1 MSMSSEHVEEE
12 EEEEEEGAR
21 KEGRKAGRQE
31 GRRKGA
37 GCKAKHKN
45 RMRGQHVLQTGP
57 VQSMLHLHHLL
68 RSLKTN
74 SPGRAQDHI
83 HASQNTGPAQL
94 REDANDGNVHM
105 LL

>member
-12 EEEEEEGAR
+12 EEEGAR
-21 KEGRKAGRQE
+21 KEGRKGGGR
-31 GRRKGA
+31 GA